1 MTNIVPIHTV
11 TSDYH
16 CLHDILQK
24 FFTLFATTNKEE
36 KKLMPQTDPF
46 SGEIVGMKTQLVS
59 YATKLFIGYCKDG
72 NAVELPCQATGT
84 RETTT

>member
-11 TSDYH
+11 TSDYQ

-46 SGEIVGMKTQLVS
+46 LGRDIAGIKTQPNCSLD
-59 YATKLFIGYCKDG
+59 DG
-72 NAVELPCQATGT
+72 IAVEPLFTIT
-84 RETTT
+84 